1 MRPSPY
7 VSAFLRVALL
17 LLNPTAVC
25 ALLVQWPRGGTVE
38 DAHGNVWS
46 ADRRRHC
53 VFRSRRV
60 LDSAGKGYFVGAPV
74 VGQCD
79 TAGYFDSPIP
89 SQSLLDEPMGVAVDI
104 ATRPARSKRNP
115 ESHDPIAASWTKAS
129 SFEPLTSADA
139 DEAVAVVYIADSGNH
154 AIRRAVVPLGTA
166 IEPQQED
173 ETSLDALASGGPK
186 QQLLANQTAS
196 FSSIYFNSTEFTHT
210 SGHSSEKHTN
220 HTSLPTPKPENAHY
234 TTWFSYFNTTNNPP
248 KNIESPDTT
257 TAPLSS
263 PDPSPSLLAPNPS
276 LTATVEASGG
286 SFHSDALPHD
296 SWTALTELQT
306 RSAQSEELLLTAGV
320 TTVAGGPRMNGLA
333 DGHAT
338 VARLHHPTS
347 VALAAD
353 RHTLLFIDNT
363 NRLRQL
369 NLLRHEVKTVSGNAC
384 ASSTSNRGTRRS
396 AACCSSSSSGRLV
409 FPPRH
414 AVPTCP
420 NFIFLFAQP
429 SHRRGPRGGGGQAGR
444 GGVGAKGGRRKR
456 EKNKGK

>member
-1 MRPSPY
+1 M
-7 VSAFLRVALL
+7 VH
-17 LLNPTAVC
+17 TA
-25 ALLVQWPRGGTVE
+25 
-38 DAHGNVWS
+38 
-46 ADRRRHC
+46 
-53 VFRSRRV
+53 
-60 LDSAGKGYFVGAPV
+60 
-74 VGQCD
+74 
-79 TAGYFDSPIP
+79 
-89 SQSLLDEPMGVAVDI
+89 
-104 ATRPARSKRNP
+104 
-115 ESHDPIAASWTKAS
+115 IAASWTKAS